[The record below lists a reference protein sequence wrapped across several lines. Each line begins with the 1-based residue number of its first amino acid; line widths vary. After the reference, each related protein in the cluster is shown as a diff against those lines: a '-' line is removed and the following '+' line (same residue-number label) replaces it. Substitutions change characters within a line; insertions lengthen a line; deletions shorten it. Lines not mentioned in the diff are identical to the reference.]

1 MTAVLSPAVRPERLP
16 AVRAVIFDMDGLLL
30 DTEGFYTAGTQAVA
44 SRYGKVFD
52 WSVKRLTIGLGTLE
66 TAQVVVRELAL
77 PLSPQEFIAA
87 REPVMQQLLA
97 QATPMPGARELVEHL
112 HRHGVPMAVATSSR
126 RDYFE
131 LKTSRHQDWFG
142 LMTAIVTAD
151 DPEVRAAKPA
161 PDVYQVAARRIG
173 ADPATTLAFED
184 SPFGVQ
190 AAVAAG
196 LRVIAVPDPAMDP
209 ALYPQASAILG
220 ALHEFSPADWG
231 LPG

>member
-1 MTAVLSPAVRPERLP
+1 MSSLWSPAALPERLP

-30 DTEGFYTAGTQAVA
+30 DTEGFYSAGTQAVA
-44 SRYGKVFD
+44 GRYGKVFD
-52 WSVKRLTIGLGTLE
+52 WSVKKLTIGLGTLE

-97 QATPMPGARELVEHL
+97 QAVPMPGARELVEQL

-131 LKTSRHQDWFG
+131 LKTRRHQDWFG
-142 LMTAIVTAD
+142 LMGAIVTAD

-161 PDVYQVAARRIG
+161 PDVYQVAARRIQ

-196 LRVIAVPDPAMDP
+196 LRVIAVPDPAMDR
-209 ALYPQASAILG
+209 ALYAPASAVLG
-220 ALHEFSPADWG
+220 SLLEFRPAEWG

>member
-1 MTAVLSPAVRPERLP
+1 MTPDLPSAYGP

-52 WSVKRLTIGLGTLE
+52 WSVKKLTIGLGTLE
-66 TAQVVVRELAL
+66 TAQVVVRELDL
-77 PLSPQEFIAA
+77 PISPQEFIAA
-87 REPVMQQLLA
+87 REPVMQELLA
-97 QATPMPGARELVEHL
+97 QAAPMPGARALVEHL
-112 HRHGVPMAVATSSR
+112 HRHRVPMAVATSSR

-131 LKTSRHQDWFG
+131 LKTSRHRDWFG
-142 LMTAIVTAD
+142 LMSAIVTAE

-161 PDVYQVAARRIG
+161 PDVYQVAARRIQ

-196 LRVIAVPDPAMDP
+196 LRVIAVPDPAMDHS
-209 ALYPQASAILG
+209 LYPQASAILG
-220 ALHEFSPADWG
+220 SLNDFSPAAWG